1 MKIDDLEGGSTWVVG
16 LSVCFPPRYV
26 RYDASR
32 GLWQWTER
40 LVCATGFP
48 TRELAQEHIDRI
60 MGRMPVDA
68 WPDEMMRRRVKPL
81 KVELKVGA

>member
-16 LSVCFPPRYV
+16 LSFCFPPCYA

-40 LVCATGFP
+40 LARATGFP

-60 MGRMPVDA
+60 MGRMPVDT
-68 WPDEMMRRRVKPL
+68 WPDEMMRWRVKPL